1 MISVYLHI
9 INKYQMFVK
18 LVNFENKNFVNLE
31 NRSISIFNRN
41 LLREKFFRIEGS
53 RLKIDW
59 PV

>member
-53 RLKIDW
+53 RLKID
-59 PV
+59 